1 MDYFKNRKT
10 LNFSL
15 ILILSVLLFSTAC
28 KKDDT
33 PPDPEPEVY
42 NSYVSHELARVYTLA
57 DVQTLYQTMETFYP
71 EISALTDKIKY
82 GVDVYKVTYKTPFQ
96 GNEIEVSGLLC
107 VPSTEDGTFPMISFQ
122 NGTNTSHAQA
132 PTQDLSSFFFQALHG
147 SASMGYT
154 VLIPDYIG
162 FGQSSEILHPYL
174 HKESTV
180 HTVENFVVAAS
191 EMMDAEL
198 IKTKWNNKL
207 YLMGYSQGG
216 WSTMCT
222 HKDIVESTQLD
233 FDVTASACGAGP
245 YDLSVVQDFM
255 FQNITYP
262 QPVYMTYTAISYS
275 ELGLVTNPMSDY
287 FNEPYASSLPSLF
300 QGQFTN
306 EEINQQLN
314 DTVAVLINEAFLN
327 GVDDDPNYQEF
338 SDAMTDNSVYGW
350 SLSQPIRIYHG
361 NADTFVPD
369 STSKQVYQ
377 EFLDEGAGD
386 KASLIILDGLDHGT
400 AAVPMVLDALIWFN
414 ELELKSAS
422 AASGNNN
429 TYIKIDASKP
439 QLTIENMSALLKG
452 K

>member
-1 MDYFKNRKT
+1 MDNLKNKNL
-10 LNFSL
+10 LNIGL
-15 ILILSVLLFSTAC
+15 ISILTVLLFSTAC

-42 NSYVSHELARVYTLA
+42 DSYISHELARVYTLQ
-57 DVQTLYQTMETFYP
+57 DVKTIYQTMETFYP
-71 EISALTDKIKY
+71 EISALTDKVQY

-107 VPSTEDGTFPMISFQ
+107 VPSSEGGTFPMISFQ

-132 PTQDLSSFFFQALHG
+132 PTQDLSSIFFQALHG
-147 SASMGYT
+147 SASMCFV

-162 FGQSSEILHPYL
+162 FGKSSDILHPYL

-180 HTVENFVVAAS
+180 HTVENLVVAAT

-198 IKTKWNNKL
+198 IKTKWNSNL

-222 HKDIVESTQLD
+222 HKDIEESTQLN
-233 FDVTASACGAGP
+233 FEVTASACGAGP

-275 ELGLVTNPMSDY
+275 ELGLISNPLSDY

-314 DTVAVLINEAFLN
+314 DTVAVLVNELFLN
-327 GVDDDPNYQEF
+327 GIDDDPNYQGF
-338 SDAMTDNSVYGW
+338 RDAMTNNSVYGW
-350 SLSQPIRIYHG
+350 SVNQPIRIYHG

-377 EFLDEGAGD
+377 EFLNEGAGD

-400 AAVPMVLDALIWFN
+400 TAVPMVAP
-414 ELELKSAS
+414 AS
-422 AASGNNN
+422 SGGDKPF
-429 TYIKIDASKP
+429 IKIDANKP
-439 QLTIENMSALLKG
+439 QLTRENMSILLKG